1 MAEFARRAGVS
12 RQAIHDLVV
21 KGVIFL
27 GPDKLLNPAEAF
39 DSIAA
44 VRDPARHGKIISGPM
59 PGMEPAAVTQPGQP
73 AAGASPPSPEEA
85 TSFHAAKTRRELALA
100 KLAEID
106 LAEREKRLIPLDLMV
121 KVVADNQRQVA
132 AILEAIPSKLRIH
145 VGLSADAIDLVT
157 QEIVAARKAAA
168 GVTVD
173 LEDAVNG
180 LE

>member
-1 MAEFARRAGVS
+1 MAEFARRTGVS

-21 KGVIFL
+21 KGVIVL
-27 GPDKLLNPAEAF
+27 GTDKLLNPPEAL
-39 DSIAA
+39 DAIAA
-44 VRDPARHGKIISGPM
+44 VRDPARPGKIISGPM
-59 PGMEPAAVTQPGQP
+59 PGMEQADVAQ
-73 AAGASPPSPEEA
+73 AGASVPPVTADEA
-85 TSFHAAKTRRELALA
+85 KSFHAAKTRRELAMA

-121 KVVADNQRQVA
+121 TVCADNARQIA

-145 VGLSADAIDLVT
+145 CGLSADALDLVT
-157 QEIVAARKAAA
+157 QEIVAARKTAAT
-168 GVTVD
+168 VTID